1 MPAIAPGGERIR
13 RPRRREH
20 STERDMDQNPYQAP
34 SKSEKPLTTSDERRL
49 TTPFG
54 CLLAIMTGLLLGS
67 LILWVIGVLRN
78 VAP

>member
-1 MPAIAPGGERIR
+1 
-13 RPRRREH
+13 
-20 STERDMDQNPYQAP
+20 MDQNPYQAP

-67 LILWVIGVLRN
+67 LILWVIGVLRS